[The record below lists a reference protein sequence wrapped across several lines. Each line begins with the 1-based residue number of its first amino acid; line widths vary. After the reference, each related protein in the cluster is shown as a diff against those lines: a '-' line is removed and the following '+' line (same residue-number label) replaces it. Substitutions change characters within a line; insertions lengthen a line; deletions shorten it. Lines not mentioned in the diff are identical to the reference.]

1 VKTLLAALIL
11 GTLGAGGPSAWGD
24 EKKPVDVLCPV
35 DGTKFTAYEVLTTNQ
50 WGGLDLDF
58 CPHAFKTTPLEW
70 KVWVCPSCHFAG
82 LRRDFDLK
90 LSEEEKKALRSGL
103 VPALEIKKGAR
114 QGEIPGHV
122 KYDLLAQG
130 AALRKEPPEEI
141 GRAYLHASWC
151 ARQQGAVSFEDF
163 DEWEALRSSYG
174 LNRTPMELGT
184 EKGSKR
190 PKNRT
195 DYEFEVAGR
204 LVKDIEP
211 KKPLGLNKILSL
223 YLAAYLYRK
232 HGENALAERWLKG
245 LPSNE
250 NSVVDEAASKM
261 RASIELERAY
271 QKKAIEA
278 YIAAIDRGRLE
289 PRASAE
295 AAYLVGELY
304 RRRGDLDSAAS
315 WYKTAAESAT
325 TDELRRL
332 AQDQRAKVE
341 K

>member
-1 VKTLLAALIL
+1 VKALIVAQIL
-11 GTLGAGGPSAWGD
+11 FAPWAGGPIAWGD
-24 EKKPVDVLCPV
+24 EKKPVEVVCPV
-35 DGTKFTAYEVLTTNQ
+35 DGTKFTAFEVLTTNQ

-58 CPHAFKTTPLEW
+58 CPHAYKTTPLEW
-70 KVWVCPSCHFAG
+70 KVWVCPSCRFAG
-82 LRRDFDLK
+82 LRKDFDLK
-90 LSEEEKKALRSGL
+90 LSEDEKKALQSGL

-122 KYDLLAQG
+122 KYDLLAQV
-130 AALRKEPPEEI
+130 AALRKQAPEEI

-195 DYEFEVAGR
+195 DYEIEVAGR
-204 LVKDIEP
+204 LEKDIAA
-211 KKPLGLNKILSL
+211 KKPFGVNKILSP

-232 HGENALAERWLKG
+232 HGENAQAERWLKS
-245 LPSNE
+245 LPPNE

-278 YIAAIDRGRLE
+278 YLAAIDRGRLE
-289 PRASAE
+289 SRAQAE

-304 RRRGDLDSAAS
+304 RRRGELDSASS
-315 WYKTAAESAT
+315 WYRTAAESAT
-325 TDELRRL
+325 TEELRKL
-332 AQDQRAKVE
+332 AQDQKAKIE